1 MRRAASFENRP
12 KNCWTFSLGSYYIIF
27 RMGDASGISQE
38 IEIKLHLGSFA
49 DYLKLV
55 GFLGQVEHEE
65 RHVNGF
71 FDTEDGKLADD
82 GWALRVRVESSRGLI
97 TLKSEPSGP
106 GVATVRDEI
115 EAEIPRGETL
125 DILNLRRDVM
135 TLSNIAIDFV
145 KQKWGE
151 ITVTKLVHFENT
163 RQKKL
168 FKIGDYNY
176 VLELDKTEFAD
187 GTVDYELELELPDES
202 RIEVVEDKLRKIFAS
217 LGIPF
222 KLQTESKFLRALK
235 KAGMA

>member
-1 MRRAASFENRP
+1 
-12 KNCWTFSLGSYYIIF
+12 
-27 RMGDASGISQE
+27 MGDESGINQE

-71 FDTEDGKLADD
+71 FDTEDRKLAAD

-97 TLKSEPSGP
+97 TLKSKPSGP

-125 DILNLRRDVM
+125 DILNLRKDVM

-176 VLELDKTEFAD
+176 MLELDKTEFVD

-222 KLQTESKFLRALK
+222 KLQKESKFLRALK

>member
-1 MRRAASFENRP
+1 
-12 KNCWTFSLGSYYIIF
+12 
-27 RMGDASGISQE
+27 MGDAGSISQE

-71 FDTEDGKLADD
+71 FDTEDRKLATD
-82 GWALRVRVESSRGLI
+82 GWALRVRAESNRGLI

-115 EAEIPRGETL
+115 EVEIPRGETL
-125 DILNLRRDVM
+125 DILNLRKDVM
-135 TLSNIAIDFV
+135 ALSNIAIDFV
-145 KQKWGE
+145 KQKWGK
-151 ITVTKLVHFENT
+151 ITVIKLVHFENT

-176 VLELDKTEFAD
+176 TLELDKTEFAD
-187 GTVDYELELELPDES
+187 STVDYELELELPDES

-222 KLQTESKFLRALK
+222 KLQMESKFVRALK

>member
-1 MRRAASFENRP
+1 
-12 KNCWTFSLGSYYIIF
+12 
-27 RMGDASGISQE
+27 MGDASGISQE

-71 FDTEDGKLADD
+71 FDTEDRKLAAD
-82 GWALRVRVESSRGLI
+82 GWALRVRAESDRGLI
-97 TLKSEPSGP
+97 TLKSEPYRP
-106 GVATVRDEI
+106 GAAAIRDEI

-125 DILNLRRDVM
+125 DILNLRKDLM
-135 TLSNIAIDFV
+135 SLSNTTINFV
-145 KQKWGE
+145 KQKCGE
-151 ITVTKLVHFENT
+151 IAVIKLVQFENN

-176 VLELDKTEFAD
+176 MMELDKTEFAD
-187 GTVDYELELELPDES
+187 GTVDYELELELPDEN
-202 RIEVVEDKLRKIFAS
+202 RIEVVLDKLRKIFTS

-222 KLQTESKFLRALK
+222 KLQKESKFLRALR
-235 KAGMA
+235 KAGMV